1 MISNLTNYV
10 TLRLLIGEHDEAEK
24 TFAIIVGLLAG
35 VALIIIFLTFMRK
48 AFGRNGIKLAPFFL
62 LSKETFL

>member
-1 MISNLTNYV
+1 MYITYYHNTQEIANSIPV
-10 TLRLLIGEHDEAEK
+10 TGEHDEAEK

-48 AFGRNGIKLAPFFL
+48 AFGRHGK
-62 LSKETFL
+62 